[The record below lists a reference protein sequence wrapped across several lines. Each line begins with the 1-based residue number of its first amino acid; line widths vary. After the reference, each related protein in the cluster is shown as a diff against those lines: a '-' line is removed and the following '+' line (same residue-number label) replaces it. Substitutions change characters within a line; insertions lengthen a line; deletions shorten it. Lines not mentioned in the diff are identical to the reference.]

1 MAESRSRWATRFGE
15 HHVLGVLAYY
25 LLLFGAAFAIWR
37 TSPRGAMPW
46 TVGSIDEIT
55 GTAASFLEQAGPGGA
70 VPAEVPA
77 AVAGRSPAV
86 DVAIAMISAALLML
100 PVAWLYIM
108 TRKKKGYTQSVVQ
121 TLVILPVVVAGVVVL
136 VKESLAL
143 AFSLAGIVAAVRF
156 RNTLEDSKDAV
167 YIFLATG
174 IGIAAG
180 VQVSV
185 AVVISLVFNLVTL
198 FLWYTDF
205 GRSPPALEGMR
216 AERQLQRALAA
227 VNRTGTFIARLDDE
241 ILKSMSP
248 DQLDAL
254 ADRAWRRKK
263 RNAPDLIITGETAA
277 VSYENLL
284 RVRTAEVEEARRA
297 VEFLLNE
304 CVKRWKFGGVTHE
317 ADGTHFVEYG
327 VELKHDI
334 KPRDLL
340 NALDVRGAPYV
351 LGAQLK

>member
-1 MAESRSRWATRFGE
+1 MPQSRSSWTARFSE
-15 HHVLGVLAYY
+15 HQVLSVFVYY
-25 LLLFGAAFAIWR
+25 VLLFGAAFALWR
-37 TSPRGAMPW
+37 ASPQGGMPW
-46 TVGSIDEIT
+46 TVGSIDQLT
-55 GTAASFLEQAGPGGA
+55 GTATQLFEGG
-70 VPAEVPA
+70 ERA
-77 AVAGRSPAV
+77 AVRTELTPAVTDRSPAI
-86 DVAIAMISAALLML
+86 DVAIAMLTSALLML

-121 TLVILPVVVAGVVVL
+121 TLVILPVVVAGIVVL

-156 RNTLEDSKDAV
+156 RNTLDDSKDAV

-185 AVVISLVFNLVTL
+185 AVVISVIFNVIII

-227 VNRTGTFIARLDDE
+227 VSRTGTFIARIDDE

-263 RNAPDLIITGETAA
+263 RNAPDLVVTGETAA

-284 RVRTAEVEEARRA
+284 RVRTADVDEARRA

-304 CVKRWKFGGVTHE
+304 CVKRWKYGGVTHE
-317 ADGTHFVEYG
+317 TDGTHFVEYG
-327 VELKHDI
+327 VELKHNI
-334 KPRDLL
+334 KPKDLL

>member
-15 HHVLGVLAYY
+15 HQVLTVFAYY
-25 LLLFGAAFAIWR
+25 FVLFGAAFAIWR
-37 TSPRGAMPW
+37 ASPQGGMPW
-46 TVGSIDEIT
+46 TVGSIDQIT
-55 GTAASFLEQAGPGGA
+55 GTAGQLLDSADTRGA
-70 VPAEVPA
+70 ARAEVA
-77 AVAGRSPAV
+77 AAIAGRSPAV
-86 DVAIAMISAALLML
+86 DVAIAMSTAALLML

-121 TLVILPVVVAGVVVL
+121 TLVLLPVVVAGVVVL

-185 AVVISLVFNLVTL
+185 AVVISILFNLIIL

-205 GRSPPALEGMR
+205 GRSPVALEGAR
-216 AERQLQRALAA
+216 AERQLQRALSA
-227 VNRTGTFIARLDDE
+227 VNRTGAFIARLDDE

-254 ADRAWRRKK
+254 ANRAWRRKK

-304 CVKRWKFGGVTHE
+304 CVQRWRFGGVTHE
-317 ADGTHFVEYG
+317 PDGTHFVEYG
-327 VELKHDI
+327 VELKTGI
-334 KPRDLL
+334 KPKDLL